1 MAEELS
7 VQNIVKKSKIV
18 KYKLEE
24 DCVTLRR
31 AGLSYQQIADE
42 LNSSGKVPDDDKI
55 DKYVLIRFFDSL
67 PEIQQQLV
75 KEDKKRL
82 IAVVDNNMDIVSE
95 VTQLFS
101 KTKNLLEAMEDDA
114 ESKGRFV
121 NPYQYKA
128 IVGEMREMLKQMTDI
143 QREINDFDNIK
154 MFMQI
159 VLEVIKE
166 ECPDKLPIIADR
178 LKSAKG
184 TSWFSSL
191 IK

>member
-1 MAEELS
+1 MIEELG
-7 VQNIVKKSKIV
+7 VQNIAKKSKIV
-18 KYKLEE
+18 RYKLEE

-42 LNSSGKVPDDDKI
+42 LNGSGKVPGDDRI

-95 VTQLFS
+95 VTQLFA
-101 KTKNLLEAMEDDA
+101 KTKTLLEAMEDDA

-128 IVGEMREMLKQMTDI
+128 VVGEMREMLKQMTDI

>member
-7 VQNIVKKSKIV
+7 VQSIAKKSKIV

-42 LNSSGKVPDDDKI
+42 LNNSGKVPDDDKI
-55 DKYVLIRFFDSL
+55 DKYVLIRFFDTL

-95 VTQLFS
+95 VTQLFA
-101 KTKNLLEAMEDDA
+101 KTKMLLEAMEDDA
-114 ESKGRFV
+114 HEKGRFV
-121 NPYQYKA
+121 NPYQFKA
-128 IVGEMREMLKQMTDI
+128 VVGEMREMLKQMTDI

-159 VLEVIKE
+159 VLDVIKE
-166 ECPDKLPIIADR
+166 ECPEKLPIIADR

-184 TSWFSSL
+184 TSWFSTL
-191 IK
+191 VK

>member
-128 IVGEMREMLKQMTDI
+128 VVGEMREMLKQMTDI